1 MNTEALTSYFIALE
15 YSFLIFQ
22 WALLI
27 ATIYSFYYS
36 EHFFGTAFFVGC
48 WLSFKFRKRMKAYL
62 IELIDK
68 RMNDIKAFYAKIGRS
83 GRRKLQR
90 ENESR
95 KK

>member
-1 MNTEALTSYFIALE
+1 
-15 YSFLIFQ
+15 
-22 WALLI
+22 
-27 ATIYSFYYS
+27 
-36 EHFFGTAFFVGC
+36 
-48 WLSFKFRKRMKAYL
+48 MKAYL

-68 RMNDIKAFYAKIGRS
+68 RVDDIKAFYAKIGRS